1 MVHNLSKIFMDY
13 GDSNWTVGVLI
24 GFLIFIAGIILFA
37 IGICNKGKL
46 NIALIGLMSIII
58 GALILIISAVNC
70 ENDNTKNINKVI
82 KKEYTDA
89 YIISKDKQFISDNK
103 IYNYTIKDGKIMVC
117 PLLDDINIKIIE

>member
-1 MVHNLSKIFMDY
+1 MVHNLSKLFMDY

-117 PLLDDINIKIIE
+117 PLPDDINIKIIE

>member
-1 MVHNLSKIFMDY
+1 MIHNLSKIFMDY

-117 PLLDDINIKIIE
+117 LLPDDINIKIIE

>member
-1 MVHNLSKIFMDY
+1 MDY

-117 PLLDDINIKIIE
+117 PLPDDINIKIIE

>member
-117 PLLDDINIKIIE
+117 LLPDDINIKIIE